1 MFNKIL
7 VAYDGSDYAKRAL
20 DVAIDLALKYN
31 AKLFIV
37 EVADKDIFIKA
48 GVSPFSNVLS
58 AIVEKAKKD
67 VEEATGMARSKGVN
81 SEGVVLEGDPA
92 SMILE
97 YTNTINAD
105 LIVTG
110 TRGLS
115 TFKKIFLG
123 SVSSRIINEAKK
135 PVLVVP
141 L

>member
-48 GVSPFSNVLS
+48 GVSPFSNVLN

-67 VEEATGMARSKGVN
+67 VEEATDIARSKGVN
-81 SEGVVLEGDPA
+81 SEGIVLEGDPA